1 MYIAIGVVPLVHVFD
16 VTFRFGGF
24 LISIEVVQG
33 GSVLTV
39 RWSNCLYTMYGII
52 LMSNK

>member
-1 MYIAIGVVPLVHVFD
+1 MYISVSYHHCKCRSVI
-16 VTFRFGGF
+16 TFRFGGF

-39 RWSNCLYTMYGII
+39 SSIT
-52 LMSNK
+52 